1 MTRFH
6 DVVIVGAG
14 HGGAQ
19 TAIALRQNG
28 FAGSVAL
35 IGEEREPPY
44 ERPPLSKEYL
54 AGDKTF
60 ERLHLRP
67 EAFWRERGIDLVL
80 GARVVRLDVA
90 SKHVVTEDGERFS
103 YGALVWAAG
112 GRPRRLDCEGRDLAG
127 IHSVRTRADVD
138 GLLSELPSANRV
150 AVIGGGYI
158 GLEAAAVLRK
168 FGKSVTLIEAQDR
181 LLARVAGPAL
191 SRFYLDEH
199 RAHGVDVRLATMVA
213 SLVGREGRVTG
224 VVLGTGETIEADLVI
239 VGIGVVPAV
248 EVPRAAGAQGANGLF
263 VDSRCRT
270 SLPDVFAVG
279 DCAAQRSR
287 YASDQSVRIES
298 VPNANDQALTVAR
311 ELTGQGRDHDAL
323 PWFWSNQFD
332 LRLQT
337 VGLSGGF
344 DAEVVRGDPAT
355 RSFSIVYLRRGRVI
369 ALDCVN
375 AAKDFARGKTLV
387 ANGVVAEPDLLADV
401 NIPPGGHSR
410 P

>member
-1 MTRFH
+1 MARH
-6 DVVIVGAG
+6 YDILIVGAG

-28 FAGSVAL
+28 FAGSIAI

-67 EAFWRERGIDLVL
+67 EAFWRERAIDLVL
-80 GARVVRLDVA
+80 GARVVFLDAA
-90 SKHVVTEDGERFS
+90 SKQVATEDGERFG

-112 GRPRRLDCEGRDLAG
+112 GRPRRLDCEGGDLAG
-127 IHSVRTRADVD
+127 VHSVRTRADVD
-138 GLLSELPSANRV
+138 QLLAELSHASRV

-181 LLARVAGPAL
+181 LLARVAGPTL

-199 RAHGVDVRLATMVA
+199 RAHGVDVRLASTVA
-213 SLVGREGRVTG
+213 RLVGAAGRVAG

-248 EVPRAAGAQGANGLF
+248 EVPREAGAQGANGVL
-263 VDSRCRT
+263 VDGRCRT

-287 YASDQSVRIES
+287 YASDEVVRIES

-337 VGLSGGF
+337 VGLSGCF
-344 DAEVVRGDPAT
+344 DAEVVRGEPKN
-355 RSFSIVYLRRGRVI
+355 RSFSIVYLRQGKII
-369 ALDCVN
+369 ALDRVN
-375 AAKDFARGKTLV
+375 AAKDFARGKSLV
-387 ANGVVAEPDLLADV
+387 ANGVVAEPDLLADM
-401 NIPPGGHSR
+401 SR
-410 P
+410 PLGDHVAL